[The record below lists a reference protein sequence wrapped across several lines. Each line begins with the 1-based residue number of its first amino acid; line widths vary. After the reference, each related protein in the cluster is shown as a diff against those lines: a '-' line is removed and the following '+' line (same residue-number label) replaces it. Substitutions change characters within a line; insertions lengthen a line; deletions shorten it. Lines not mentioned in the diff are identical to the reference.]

1 MPCSCFS
8 VVDGVNPNFKKA
20 KLPVQPKI
28 KLPVNSH
35 LESMVQKFFK
45 MNLVKTAKQFFKL
58 FQFNVIKQY

>member
-28 KLPVNSH
+28 KFLVNSH

-45 MNLVKTAKQFFKL
+45 MNLVKTAKQF
-58 FQFNVIKQY
+58 